1 MKNRVSDKMKL
12 FATDYQN
19 IETLSLLS
27 ADGRQVKKME
37 HFSGEEVQISVAD
50 LNEGIYL
57 LRIIYVDGE

>member
-1 MKNRVSDKMKL
+1 MKNPVSDKMKV

-27 ADGRQVKKME
+27 ADGRQVKEME
-37 HFSGEEVQISVAD
+37 HFSGEEIQISVAD

>member
-1 MKNRVSDKMKL
+1 MKNPVSDKMKV
-12 FATDYQN
+12 FATDSQN

-27 ADGRQVKKME
+27 ADGRQVKE
-37 HFSGEEVQISVAD
+37 TENFSGEEIQISVAG